1 MMATIYQWPTG
12 AIIDRDSKLT
22 ESQRTIREKIGKLN
36 DLEKTIVDI
45 GRLLGGKHGESK

>member
-1 MMATIYQWPTG
+1 MATIYQWPTG
-12 AIIDRDSKLT
+12 AVIDRDSKLT
-22 ESQRTIREKIGKLN
+22 ENKRTIREKLGKLN